1 MATYPIKLQN
11 GNDDILLPITYAG
24 LVQINDNGTTK
35 SLSEAWDDHKRFIVN
50 FQLSGENNDVVTP
63 DKTFQEIYD
72 AFNRGA
78 EIYGNFYVNGGDS
91 PISMFIV
98 NGYYNGFFE
107 GFVFDMISFPS
118 SPFSIIEIVYRS
130 NGSVVQNTRG
140 ISDAVSYSSTIGIN
154 IGGTSGVKLIGSDKI
169 NIVADSNVLTFNH
182 AAPFSSSS
190 GAGPTTNGSSSGQLA
205 HGGSFSVPRINFDKY
220 GHITSATTLP
230 FTLPASEHSN
240 YGSKTAG
247 TDSSSISPSHG
258 GTFTVPYIT
267 TDNYGHVNSL
277 GNTTITLPADSNT
290 DTKVTVT
297 STSNDV
303 NYPLIFKYGS
313 SNSNQTT
320 GLRFDSDGLT
330 NSYYNPG
337 KNTLFVTYSYAIEFT
352 ENGIPLP
359 SKYSPI
365 SHVNTYASTSA
376 YGHVKVDDTL
386 NNTSTNPVQNKVIYT
401 KMIENEQT
409 TAIGLAVLNSRL
421 DTVEANSSQISNYIS
436 KSGSNKVDND
446 QEIHWSKYSG
456 NIDGLHLTNS
466 SIGWSSGQVNTG
478 GIMTTY
484 SVATFSRSGISIGSS
499 LTDSGLHFN
508 VSGSGLYTYVRVGGN
523 NKISLETNGTAG
535 QIVAPK
541 FMENSDERLKTDIE
555 KIANIGEIN
564 MYEFNMNGSHMY
576 GFVAQDLEKTHPE
589 LVTTSS
595 EDSGEINNVKSVD
608 YNSSLSLVVS
618 KLINKIT
625 ELEERIKELEKK

>member
-11 GNDDILLPITYAG
+11 GNDILLPITYAG

-35 SLSEAWDDHKRFIVN
+35 SLSNAWD
-50 FQLSGENNDVVTP
+50 
-63 DKTFQEIYD
+63 
-72 AFNRGA
+72 
-78 EIYGNFYVNGGDS
+78 
-91 PISMFIV
+91 
-98 NGYYNGFFE
+98 
-107 GFVFDMISFPS
+107 
-118 SPFSIIEIVYRS
+118 
-130 NGSVVQNTRG
+130 
-140 ISDAVSYSSTIGIN
+140 
-154 IGGTSGVKLIGSDKI
+154 
-169 NIVADSNVLTFNH
+169 
-182 AAPFSSSS
+182 
-190 GAGPTTNGSSSGQLA
+190 
-205 HGGSFSVPRINFDKY
+205 
-220 GHITSATTLP
+220 GHI
-230 FTLPASEHSN
+230 
-240 YGSKTAG
+240 
-247 TDSSSISPSHG
+247 SSH
-258 GTFTVPYIT
+258 
-267 TDNYGHVNSL
+267 
-277 GNTTITLPADSNT
+277 
-290 DTKVTVT
+290 
-297 STSNDV
+297 
-303 NYPLIFKYGS
+303 
-313 SNSNQTT
+313 
-320 GLRFDSDGLT
+320 
-330 NSYYNPG
+330 
-337 KNTLFVTYSYAIEFT
+337 
-352 ENGIPLP
+352 
-359 SKYSPI
+359 
-365 SHVNTYASTSA
+365 ASTSTYAHVAVDSSLSSVSTNPVQNKAVYNHTTAKASTSAYAHVVVDSSLNSASTNPVQNKAVYNHTTAKASTTA